1 MSDLTLTPSAS
12 EKSIAAPQRPNVK
25 KHIIAA
31 LLSMVLPGS
40 GQLFMGHKKRALF
53 LFVGLTAIC
62 FGFLVL
68 RLPASYPGVIF
79 LVWMCLLLSLFAVFD
94 SLLARDA
101 GSTPR
106 MSRWWTFAGFPLNYL
121 GTNLSFTLLLWSS
134 GFHTFVC
141 SSSSME
147 PTLNPGDKFVIDQ
160 HFYRHRS
167 PDRGDLVMFRS
178 QGYPTVKR
186 VIAIGGDTIAGK
198 ERAIYL
204 NGQAQYERF
213 IQHKYESGADP
224 ALDTFGPVEIPR
236 GKFFVMGDN
245 RDVSLD
251 SRSSDVG
258 LIDST
263 AIVGRPLYGYHI
275 WEKPQYWWLQ

>member
-1 MSDLTLTPSAS
+1 VSDLAFTPSTS
-12 EKSIAAPQRPNVK
+12 ETPVAAPQRPNVK
-25 KHIIAA
+25 RHIIAA
-31 LLSMVLPGS
+31 MLSMVLPGS
-40 GQLFMGHKKRALF
+40 GQLFMGHKKRAL
-53 LFVGLTAIC
+53 LLLIGLTAIC

-68 RLPASYPGVIF
+68 RFPNSYPGVIF
-79 LVWMCLLLSLFAVFD
+79 LLWMCLLLSLFAVFD
-94 SLLARDA
+94 ALLAKDA
-101 GSTPR
+101 RSTAR
-106 MSRWWTFAGFPLNYL
+106 ISRWWIFAGRSPIYL
-121 GTNLSFTLLLWSS
+121 GANLLFTLLLWSS
-134 GFHTFVC
+134 GFHTFVF

-167 PDRGDLVMFRS
+167 PDRGDLIMLRS
-178 QGYPTVKR
+178 RGYVTVKC
-186 VIAIGGDTIAGK
+186 VIAIGGDTIEGK
-198 ERAIYL
+198 KRAIYL
-204 NGQAQYERF
+204 NGQAQFERF
-213 IQHKYESGADP
+213 IQHKYEIGAD
-224 ALDTFGPVEIPR
+224 ALDNFGPVEIPR

-275 WEKPQYWWLQ
+275 WEKPAYWWLQ